1 MPIANCYKY
10 DDKIIP
16 NRVHENEIKKNAKV
30 RFYPD
35 KTKVKIACWNK
46 PMYLPEG
53 YCKAEFNFFNKYE
66 EEKNSVASGEAT
78 KIDKKAVEKPLKAT
92 SDKNRADSMRRAKN
106 KIFEIAIANKWEYM
120 LTFTLDSE
128 KIDRYDPNA
137 VLKSVGKWLDNQV
150 QRNGLC
156 YLIVPELHK
165 DGAIH
170 FHGLARGK
178 LKMKKSGTYKIPGKK
193 KPVKINTLTRR
204 GLKPDDEGVKVVYNV
219 NNFPYGFSTAVELD
233 ENAEK
238 VAVYMTKYITKD
250 LQKIFGSYYKA
261 GGNIK
266 RNMDFLLMDID
277 FIQMLTLDGCV
288 TVDLPDNLGS
298 VRYADCDSIKL
309 CEFVPKVYDVVSD
322 EGVAYYVDEQ
332 GEVCDER
339 NCKDD

>member
-1 MPIANCYKY
+1 MPIANFYKY

-35 KTKVKIACWNK
+35 KSKVKIACWNK
-46 PMYLPEG
+46 PIYVPEG
-53 YCKAEFNFFNKYE
+53 YCKAEFNFFNKLE
-66 EEKNSVASGEAT
+66 EEKNSVASDEAT
-78 KIDKKAVEKPLKAT
+78 KIHKKEAEKPLKAT
-92 SDKNRADSMRRAKN
+92 VDKNRADSMRRAKN
-106 KIFEIAIANKWEYM
+106 KIFEIAIANKWDYM
-120 LTFTLDSE
+120 LTFTLDSA
-128 KIDRYDPNA
+128 KIDRYEPEI

-170 FHGLARGK
+170 FHGLARGD

-204 GLKPDDEGVKVVYNV
+204 GLKPDSKNVKVVYNV
-219 NNFPYGFSTAVELD
+219 ESFPYGFSTAVELD
-233 ENAEK
+233 ENAER

-261 GGNIK
+261 GGKIN
-266 RNMDFLLMDID
+266 RNMEYLLMDID
-277 FIQMLTLDGCV
+277 FVQMLTLDGCV
-288 TVDLPDNLGS
+288 TVDLPENLGS

-309 CEFVPKVYDVVSD
+309 CEFVHKNYDITNFD
-322 EGVAYYVDEQ
+322 GVAYYVDEH
-332 GEVCDER
+332 GVVCDER
-339 NCKDD
+339 SFKNA